1 MPKDIALA
9 LDKDDLLAM
18 KDLSETEKKE
28 IIKNEL
34 LPLYKK
40 DPTYFKKLRTININ
54 EYLTTT
60 DYTAEEKKNILQTAL
75 TK

>member
-18 KDLSETEKKE
+18 KDLSEEEKKE

-40 DPTYFKKLRTININ
+40 DPEYFKKLRIININ
-54 EYLTTT
+54 EYLANTNYT
-60 DYTAEEKKNILQTAL
+60 DVEKKNILQTAL